1 MENELNQKK
10 KDYLIPISIFLSVF
24 IVAVGWIYRTGVSVT
39 PSLNIGGVGENELPV
54 RWDDLGARL
63 VKAGVIDEEKFLA
76 LYASRGT
83 MNPEFKRL
91 LESENNGYIAM
102 NKENAGLWLNLFW
115 ALGLSNRNDVL
126 DKGPMM
132 DPRYGGAGRFASTG
146 GWTLAMGDPMNHYST
161 HNFINLTPE
170 QQGIVEKVAKNI
182 YRPCCDNS
190 TYFPDCN
197 HGMAMLGL
205 LELMASQGAGEATMY
220 QSALVVNSF
229 WFPDTYQN
237 IGMFLSQKG
246 INAESVPP
254 QDVLSAE
261 YSSASGYRT
270 VVAAL
275 KPEEDKRASCG
286 I

>member
-1 MENELNQKK
+1 
-10 KDYLIPISIFLSVF
+10 
-24 IVAVGWIYRTGVSVT
+24 
-39 PSLNIGGVGENELPV
+39 
-54 RWDDLGARL
+54 
-63 VKAGVIDEEKFLA
+63 
-76 LYASRGT
+76 
-83 MNPEFKRL
+83 
-91 LESENNGYIAM
+91 M

-126 DKGPMM
+126 DKGPMT